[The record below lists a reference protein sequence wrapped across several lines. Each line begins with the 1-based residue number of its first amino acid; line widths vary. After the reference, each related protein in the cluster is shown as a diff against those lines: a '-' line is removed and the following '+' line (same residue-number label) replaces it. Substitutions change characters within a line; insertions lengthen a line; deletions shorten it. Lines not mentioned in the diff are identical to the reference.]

1 MPGDG
6 RRSSPAAHADSHPT
20 CTAAKKRPAG
30 TSWPPLRSTQGRAPL
45 LRRPMPTQ
53 RRIPMTL
60 TGKSRTN
67 SSNVAL
73 RAVSADDPLQ
83 APWPAILERLPE
95 YEPDNL
101 LLSLDLYRESVLR
114 RVVDDHGHVKV
125 SRVGVAQVARGLPAG
140 VSLPGRSLP
149 RG

>member
-1 MPGDG
+1 T
-6 RRSSPAAHADSHPT
+6 HP
-20 CTAAKKRPAG
+20 
-30 TSWPPLRSTQGRAPL
+30 

-73 RAVSADDPLQ
+73 RAVSADDVLQ

-95 YEPDNL
+95 YEPDTL
-101 LLSLDLYRESVLR
+101 LLSLEFYRESVLR
-114 RVVDDHGHVKV
+114 RVVGEDGHVKV
-125 SRVGVAQVARGLPAG
+125 SLVDVVDVALGLSAG
-140 VSLPGRSLP
+140 LSLASGILPGAV
-149 RG
+149 